1 MFSKYKRNA
10 YFIAKQHGLLVAV
23 RAGLMH
29 YSLLKKIQ

>member
-29 YSLLKKIQ
+29 YSLPKKNQ